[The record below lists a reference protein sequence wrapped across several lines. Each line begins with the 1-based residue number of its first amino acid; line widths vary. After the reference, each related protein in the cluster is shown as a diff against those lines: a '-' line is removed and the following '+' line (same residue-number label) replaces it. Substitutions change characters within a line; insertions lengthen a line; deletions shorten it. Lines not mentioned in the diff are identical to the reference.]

1 MAAVAVEMSAL
12 SAFSVAILG
21 SHQHS
26 AFSSTI
32 AMIAMI
38 GSMLLRGCVGD
49 MVVVVVILPSVLAT
63 MIYERSSVLA
73 MMATLVLVYQQEM
86 TVVAAIG
93 SWAGDRFWKQLAVM
107 TFLGT
112 KGDCCMIIAVAEGVV
127 ELSAQVSIGDVVVV
141 LAIIYSYVAC
151 GGNSSDSDVRKVA
164 VVGTK

>member
-1 MAAVAVEMSAL
+1 MKDGSCSSGNECSVCIL
-12 SAFSVAILG
+12 SGNLG

-26 AFSSTI
+26 AFSSIAMI

-127 ELSAQVSIGDVVVV
+127 ELSAQVLTADVVV
-141 LAIIYSYVAC
+141 LAIIYSYVLVA
-151 GGNSSDSDVRKVA
+151 SSSSHSCICM
-164 VVGTK
+164 